1 MKELDFSDPTRRA
14 KFLAAKRL
22 ITDGYR
28 TMRDE
33 VGVDNPAD
41 NAFLREATIC
51 AAEGL
56 TWIGDRGG
64 TDARGA
70 AGEEVEI
77 KSTRLD
83 NRASINFPT
92 SRYVS
97 PTVIARFRAADWFA
111 FGVFDLYEE
120 LIALYRVEK
129 ADMAPL
135 IDVLER
141 KMRAREAARQPYENN
156 PKFSYAS
163 VRSVARTLYF
173 DTSNYS
179 ERNAGGRWSIVA
191 QARGQDSFL

>member
-1 MKELDFSDPTRRA
+1 VPLTLDFTDDDRRRQ
-14 KFLAAKRL
+14 FLAAKKL

-28 TMRDE
+28 IMRDD
-33 VGVDNPAD
+33 VGADNPAD

-51 AAEGL
+51 AAQGL
-56 TWIGDRGG
+56 VWVGDRGG
-64 TDARGA
+64 TDARTPT
-70 AGEEVEI
+70 GEEVEI

-83 NRASINFPT
+83 DRATIAFPT

-129 ADMAPL
+129 ADMTPL
-135 IDVLER
+135 IDVLEQ
-141 KMRAREAARQPYENN
+141 KMLTRQAAGQAYENN

-163 VRSVARTLYF
+163 VRRVAQTLYF
-173 DTSNYS
+173 DAANYA
-179 ERNAGGRWSIVA
+179 ERNSGTRWTILK
-191 QARGQDSFL
+191 RRP

>member
-1 MKELDFSDPTRRA
+1 MSLTLDFADDDRRRQ
-14 KFLAAKRL
+14 FLAAKKL

-28 TMRDE
+28 ILRDD

-51 AAEGL
+51 AAQGL
-56 TWIGDRGG
+56 VWVGDRGG
-64 TDARGA
+64 TDARTPT
-70 AGEEVEI
+70 GEEVEI

-83 NRASINFPT
+83 DRATIAFPT

-129 ADMAPL
+129 MNMAPL
-135 IDVLER
+135 IDVLEQ
-141 KMRAREAARQPYENN
+141 KMLVRQAAGQAYENN

-163 VRSVARTLYF
+163 VRRVAQALYF
-173 DTSNYS
+173 DAANYT
-179 ERNAGGRWSIVA
+179 ERRSDNRCAIVK
-191 QARGQDSFL
+191 RRP